1 MEKDIR
7 IQASTIVVL
16 GEVMGILQSNPEEY
30 FQFDVNG
37 DISNSEINKLIEERN
52 IARSNKDFSKADD
65 IREKLLLKDI
75 ILEDKEGKTS
85 WKKLS

>member
-37 DISNSEINKLIEERN
+37 DISNSDINKLIEERN